1 MKRLISGIQPTNN
14 LTLGNYLGA
23 IKNFVDLQN
32 DYEVF
37 LFVADLHSL
46 TPNIFDNTNFSTTK
60 RQIIATYLAA
70 GIDPKKTCLFYQ
82 SDILSIPLLA
92 HVLLCSTSIGELTR
106 MTQFKDKSVKATKMA
121 NSTEMIPSG
130 LLTYPTL
137 MAADILTFNADLVPV
152 GQDQKQHLELTRTLA
167 DRFNKRY
174 GNTFKLPQIYIP
186 KIGAKIMDLLDPN
199 IKMSKSSK
207 NLKGVIFL
215 NDSRDIIFKKI
226 KGALTDN
233 LNQVKYDLTLQPG
246 ISNLMTI
253 YACLTNL
260 SFKEIELK
268 YQQQNYGVFK
278 NDLANIV
285 ADFLEKLQQKISY
298 WLNSPELDIMI
309 DNSCERANDIAYQ
322 NVQLVLKHMQLK

>member
-1 MKRLISGIQPTNN
+1 
-14 LTLGNYLGA
+14 
-23 IKNFVDLQN
+23 
-32 DYEVF
+32 
-37 LFVADLHSL
+37 
-46 TPNIFDNTNFSTTK
+46 
-60 RQIIATYLAA
+60 
-70 GIDPKKTCLFYQ
+70 
-82 SDILSIPLLA
+82 
-92 HVLLCSTSIGELTR
+92 
-106 MTQFKDKSVKATKMA
+106 
-121 NSTEMIPSG
+121 
-130 LLTYPTL
+130 
-137 MAADILTFNADLVPV
+137 
-152 GQDQKQHLELTRTLA
+152 
-167 DRFNKRY
+167 
-174 GNTFKLPQIYIP
+174 
-186 KIGAKIMDLLDPN
+186 MDLLDPN

-215 NDSRDIIFKKI
+215 NDSKDIIFKKI

-233 LNQVKYDLTLQPG
+233 LNKVKYDLTLQPG
-246 ISNLMTI
+246 VSNLMTI